1 MNKKWLKAESIAKK
15 ILISAILLGA
25 AILLFICIPK
35 ILSLL
40 LPFVIAYIIS
50 LIASP
55 LTLVFEKI
63 KLPRALS
70 AIIAILFV
78 AAALFGV
85 SSLIVSKLIG
95 ELYDFSVH
103 LPELI
108 SSIEGT
114 LSSLR
119 IAAVDIFAL
128 LPDIIQSFDAP
139 SVLNSLKD
147 SLSTLS
153 SSIVEAISSATINGV
168 KHVPGILIA
177 FVFSILASY
186 FLIRD
191 KKIVKANIALVLGEN
206 ISGKLREIK
215 AYLSEAVFA
224 YIKAQCILMSITFA
238 EVFIALSILKV
249 NYSFLFALIIALIDA
264 IPVFGT
270 GTVLIPWAI
279 YHLVTGNL
287 PMALSLLALYAICLI
302 VRQFLEPKILSTQI
316 GIHPLL
322 TLLSMYIGY
331 RLIGIFGMIL
341 GPLTALVVKNV
352 LKKYNESHTKSL
364 E

>member
-1 MNKKWLKAESIAKK
+1 MSKKWLKAESIAKK
-15 ILISAILLGA
+15 ILISAVLSGA
-25 AILLFICIPK
+25 AILLFICIPR

-55 LTLVFEKI
+55 LTHVFEKI

-70 AIIAILFV
+70 AITAILFV

-85 SSLIVSKLIG
+85 SALIISKLIG

-103 LPELI
+103 LPELLA
-108 SSIEGT
+108 SMEGT

-119 IAAVDIFAL
+119 IAAVDIFAI
-128 LPDIIQSFDAP
+128 LPDIFKGIDTP

-153 SSIVEAISSATINGV
+153 ATTVEAISSATINGV
-168 KHVPGILIA
+168 KHIPGILIA

-191 KKIVKANIALVLGEN
+191 KKIVKANIASALGEN
-206 ISGKLREIK
+206 LSGKIREIK

-224 YIKAQCILMSITFA
+224 YIKAQSILMSITFA

-270 GTVLIPWAI
+270 GTVLIPWSI
-279 YHLVTGNL
+279 YHLITGNFT
-287 PMALSLLALYAICLI
+287 MALSLLALYAVCLV

-341 GPLTALVVKNV
+341 GPLTALVTKNIF
-352 LKKYNESHTKSL
+352 KKYNESHTKTP